1 MDKATRNFFN
11 FWRTSPAVDDR
22 QPHEDCFFLTYIS
35 LFTLRIGLSNQVL
48 PIQVYLETRFRQ
60 YLGD

>member
-1 MDKATRNFFN
+1 MIANLTKT
-11 FWRTSPAVDDR
+11 V
-22 QPHEDCFFLTYIS
+22 FFLTYIS